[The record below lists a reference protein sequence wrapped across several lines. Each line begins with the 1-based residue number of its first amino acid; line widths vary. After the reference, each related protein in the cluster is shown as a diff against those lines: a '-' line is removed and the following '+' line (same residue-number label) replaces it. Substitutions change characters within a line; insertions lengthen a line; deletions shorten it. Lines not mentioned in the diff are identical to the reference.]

1 LFDWSGWDDAIAQLC
16 RQRHNGRAFAAFA
29 DSMFRGRWQTIRTQH
44 APLTRL
50 ALPMS
55 AGQENENDNM
65 VSARE
70 AIEHGCGAT
79 DQLLPLATVKQ
90 CRKLGVD
97 AELVETRV
105 ILLVRNIVTCLR
117 QGNTCTGERMFA
129 CPPPTLESCMR
140 GTPHQQILKQLFQN

>member
-1 LFDWSGWDDAIAQLC
+1 
-16 RQRHNGRAFAAFA
+16 
-29 DSMFRGRWQTIRTQH
+29 MFRGRWQTIRTQH

-70 AIEHGCGAT
+70 AIEHGYGAT

-90 CRKLGVD
+90 YRKLGVD
-97 AELVETRV
+97 AELIHAETRV
-105 ILLVRNIVTCLR
+105 ILLIRNIVTCLR

-129 CPPPTLESCMR
+129 CPPPTLESHMR
-140 GTPHQQILKQLFQN
+140 CTPHQQILKQLFQN